1 MKIVHIISS
10 FSPGGAEVLV
20 KDIAIQ
26 SAGKYNVEVWAV
38 GTTGDADFEQ
48 KYIKELESNNVGFIK
63 VGKVVHQKRLWV
75 VFQLRKLIKQR
86 KPDVIN
92 THSELATFYC
102 APASFGLKVKV
113 VQTIHNTVIAFPR
126 LQRYFARPLID
137 KFVAISDRCK
147 DLIKNVI
154 KVDERKTE
162 LIFNGINLGK
172 FQLKERIIHPEVK
185 NILCVG
191 RLDIQKDHATLL
203 RSFAM
208 LKTRLIESG
217 RKIPKLNLI
226 GIGVLQK
233 ELEIFALELGL
244 SDDVIFWKA
253 RNDVPEKLYEN
264 DIWVMSSRWEGL
276 SIALLEA
283 FSSGIPVI
291 ATNVGSNTE
300 VIDNNVNGLL
310 VEKENPEELAEALF
324 KLIKDVKLRET
335 LSTNAQHKAKTY
347 TIESCVTNYLKMYNL
362 LFDTKPSELIYKD
375 LDVSFSNEQ

>member
-1 MKIVHIISS
+1 MKIVHVISS

-20 KDIAIQ
+20 KDIAIL
-26 SAGKYNVEVWAV
+26 SARKYEVEVWAV
-38 GTTGDADFEQ
+38 GATGDENFEK
-48 KYIKELESNNVGFIK
+48 KYINELISNNVGYVN

-86 KPDVIN
+86 NPDVIN

-102 APASFGLKVKV
+102 APASLGLKVKL

-126 LQRYFARPLID
+126 LQRYFAKPLIK

-147 DLIKNVI
+147 DLIKDVI
-154 KVDERKTE
+154 KVKESKIA
-162 LIFNGINLGK
+162 LIFNGINIAK
-172 FQLKERIIHPEVK
+172 FRNTERVIRPDVK

-203 RSFAM
+203 RSFAV
-208 LKTRLIESG
+208 LKSKLLESG
-217 RKIPKLNLI
+217 FKIPKLNLI

-233 ELEIFALELGL
+233 ELEILSLELGL

-253 RNDVPEKLYEN
+253 RNDIPEKLIEN

-291 ATNVGSNTE
+291 ATNVGSNAE
-300 VIDNNVNGLL
+300 VIDDNVNGSL
-310 VEKENPEELAEALF
+310 VEKENPEQLAEALF
-324 KLIKDVKLRET
+324 RLIKDVKLRET
-335 LSTNAQHKAKTY
+335 FSANAQLKAKTY
-347 TIESCVTNYLKMYNL
+347 TIESCVTNYLVMYNS
-362 LFDTKPSELIYKD
+362 FFEPKPSGIAYKSMD
-375 LDVSFSNEQ
+375 YSYSNEQ